1 MRAFGQIT
9 SDLQFREINA
19 AMRIMVKMVTVSMV
33 MMVIMVVMV
42 ITVAKVIMVTKV
54 TMVKTVIRDAM
65 DSWS

>member
-19 AMRIMVKMVTVSMV
+19 AMRIMVKMVTV
-33 MMVIMVVMV
+33 
-42 ITVAKVIMVTKV
+42 TAKVIMVTKV